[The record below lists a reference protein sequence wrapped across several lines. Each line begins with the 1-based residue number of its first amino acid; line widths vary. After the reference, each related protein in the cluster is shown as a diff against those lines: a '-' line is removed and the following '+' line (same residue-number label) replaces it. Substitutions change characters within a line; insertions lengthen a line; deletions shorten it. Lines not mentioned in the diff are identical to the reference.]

1 MASVI
6 DGYLGADTSI
16 SLLLVYVFII
26 LIVGNTIKVAISRLY
41 LSPAKEIPGPF
52 LAKLT
57 YW

>member
-1 MASVI
+1 MSVLGRTTRSEFI
-6 DGYLGADTSI
+6 DAHPLVSALVLLSI
-16 SLLLVYVFII
+16 VYVTALCIQ
-26 LIVGNTIKVAISRLY
+26 RLY